1 MTKHNSCEFKC
12 KFNSATCN
20 SNQKWNNKTCQCE
33 GKSYPKCKR
42 NYSWNPSTCICE
54 NSQYL
59 KSFADTSVIACNET
73 MSVMDIVS
81 TKITNT
87 IARNVSIDHHS
98 EKVRYKIYSY
108 TFHTLLLAIILL
120 LMITI
125 ICYNYAKHRSKQK
138 DIDARTIQKWKI
150 MNFEKFVL
158 NIVRVIISVTIKL
171 EEDFD
176 LDNILINKKS
186 HKNVLI
192 DGISCKT

>member
-1 MTKHNSCEFKC
+1 MTKHNSCQFKC
-12 KFNSATCN
+12 KFNSATYN

-138 DIDARTIQKWKI
+138 DIDALTIQKWKI

>member
-1 MTKHNSCEFKC
+1 
-12 KFNSATCN
+12 
-20 SNQKWNNKTCQCE
+20 
-33 GKSYPKCKR
+33 
-42 NYSWNPSTCICE
+42 
-54 NSQYL
+54 
-59 KSFADTSVIACNET
+59 
-73 MSVMDIVS
+73 MDIVS

-98 EKVRYKIYSY
+98 EKVRYKIYAY
-108 TFHTLLLAIILL
+108 NLHTLLLAIILL
-120 LMITI
+120 LMITV
-125 ICYNYAKHRSKQK
+125 ICYNYAKHRSNQK
-138 DIDARTIQKWKI
+138 DIDALTIQKRKI

-192 DGISCKT
+192 DDISYKT

>member
-138 DIDARTIQKWKI
+138 DIDALTIQKWKI

-192 DGISCKT
+192 DDISCKT

>member
-1 MTKHNSCEFKC
+1 
-12 KFNSATCN
+12 
-20 SNQKWNNKTCQCE
+20 
-33 GKSYPKCKR
+33 
-42 NYSWNPSTCICE
+42 
-54 NSQYL
+54 
-59 KSFADTSVIACNET
+59 
-73 MSVMDIVS
+73 MDIVS

-108 TFHTLLLAIILL
+108 ILHTLLLAIILL
-120 LMITI
+120 LMITV

-138 DIDARTIQKWKI
+138 DIDALTIQKWKI

-192 DGISCKT
+192 DDISYKT